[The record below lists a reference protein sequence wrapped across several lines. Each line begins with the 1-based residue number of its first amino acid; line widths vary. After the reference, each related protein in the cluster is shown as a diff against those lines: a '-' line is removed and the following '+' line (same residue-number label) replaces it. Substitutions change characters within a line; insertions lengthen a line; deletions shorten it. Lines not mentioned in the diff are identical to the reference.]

1 MVTQLRFVWRG
12 RYSGSGASA
21 ILLRM
26 NRFDSSKAQ
35 FRTTGHAGYV
45 QAGARSQRRLA
56 QECYADKQN
65 ACAII
70 TEPGE
75 LVSSAP

>member
-1 MVTQLRFVWRG
+1 
-12 RYSGSGASA
+12 
-21 ILLRM
+21 M